1 MKRFKIS
8 ALLLSTCLALG
19 ALAGC
24 SQASAP
30 APGNG
35 GDSAK
40 ADSMTAAVTNESET
54 VRSVQVEGVA
64 SEISE
69 VVSDDAKDTSA
80 SGATDSSAP
89 SDTTPSESSATGS
102 SAPDASAPDSSA
114 PADENIDSELARQ
127 TYANTFVSAFAEQNI
142 SEIDIYNV
150 SNEDLTDFVRIL
162 LKFHSTD
169 LISYEPKGEMLFE
182 TFELSTAHDVIRD
195 YFGVFITDLFTDRFA
210 APPEAHGDQPAGP
223 YYEDGKIWYEA
234 YDVEFTNRFAVVDSF
249 TNNDDGT
256 LTLTFTVYEA
266 GPDADLAACYSLTPE
281 EAAADSTLNI
291 VTKGSAIVS
300 VGQSG
305 AYYMNYYKTE

>member
-24 SQASAP
+24 SQSSASP
-30 APGNG
+30 AKSDGTVANI
-35 GDSAK
+35 
-40 ADSMTAAVTNESET
+40 NENFKINVS
-54 VRSVQVEGVA
+54 EGVA

-69 VVSDDAKDTSA
+69 VVYDDADALTSGSPVTPA
-80 SGATDSSAP
+80 DDSDAPSATDTAATEND
-89 SDTTPSESSATGS
+89 SD
-102 SAPDASAPDSSA
+102 
-114 PADENIDSELARQ
+114 PADDDNIDPDVARQ
-127 TYANTFVSAFAEQNI
+127 IYANAFVSAFAEQNI
-142 SEIDIYNV
+142 SEIDIYKV
-150 SNEDLTDFVRIL
+150 SNEELTDFVRIF
-162 LKFHSTD
+162 LKFHSTN

-195 YFGVFITDLFTDRFA
+195 YFGVFITDVFTDKFA

-223 YYEDGKIWYEA
+223 FFEDNKIWYEA
-234 YDVEFTNRFAVVDSF
+234 YDVEFSNRFAVVDSF
-249 TNNDDGT
+249 TSNEDGT
-256 LTLTFTVYEA
+256 MTLTFTVYEA
-266 GPDADLAACYSLTPE
+266 GADADLTECYRLTPE